1 MTAVDDR
8 SQTVMGRVLLL
19 LEPFREC
26 ETLTLTE
33 LAERAG
39 FPRSSAHRLLSQL
52 VEVGWLRRNGTAYR
66 LGPKLVEL
74 GSEARRHDRMYQAAA
89 PTMYQLRKRTGMAV
103 QLAVLDGDDL
113 LFLEVIGGRW
123 AASVLCGR
131 VGQRL
136 PAPGTVEGAALLALR
151 DGSGSTLRDR
161 VVRGRAGER
170 VRCVA
175 LAFEAGRQEAAAL
188 SLAGPAGRT
197 PEGAVRDLAAAAD
210 VVISR
215 LAA

>member
-1 MTAVDDR
+1 MTAVDNR

-52 VEVGWLRRNGTAYR
+52 VEVGWLGRNGTAYH

-74 GSEARRHDRMYQAAA
+74 GSEARRHDRIYRAAA
-89 PTMYQLRKRTGMAV
+89 PTMYQLRKRTGMTV
-103 QLAVLDGDDL
+103 QLTVLDGDEL
-113 LFLEVIGGRW
+113 LFLELIGGRW
-123 AASVLCGR
+123 AASALCAR

-136 PAPGTVEGAALLALR
+136 PARGTVEGAALLALR
-151 DGSGSTLRDR
+151 DGCGPVVRDS
-161 VVRGRAGER
+161 VIRGRAGEW

-175 LAFEAGRQEAAAL
+175 LAFDAGWQEAAAL

-197 PEGAVRDLAAAAD
+197 PEGAVHDLAVAAD
-210 VVISR
+210 MVVSQ
-215 LAA
+215 LSA